1 MVLIVSIYIT
11 IYLVFNVSP
20 SVFGPI
26 GDSIGGVIGPVLTL
40 IAAYF
45 AFRAYSKEQES
56 LNEAKIQTQIQENN
70 FKLAKEQYEEQK
82 AELARLRKLADIKE
96 KVDEIA
102 DSFEFLETKLKD
114 LRYYIKEEPAC
125 EGVLAIE
132 KLFSHLRNKDNIPSI
147 GNLQILKSLEVCN
160 EIFKYVCDI
169 TLDFTVDKKEQRI
182 LVWELV
188 LIYEYYFSATYEVFD
203 FETLFQTAIKS
214 MKDLKASGS
223 YKDPSWLN
231 DKAIENLYTSIK
243 HLHAVYSEILVL
255 HQSYQKIN

>member
-1 MVLIVSIYIT
+1 MKNKNPLLPFIIVLVLIVSIYIT

-188 LIYEYYFSATYEVFD
+188 LIYEYLS
-203 FETLFQTAIKS
+203 LIH
-214 MKDLKASGS
+214 
-223 YKDPSWLN
+223 
-231 DKAIENLYTSIK
+231 I
-243 HLHAVYSEILVL
+243 
-255 HQSYQKIN
+255 